1 MTKQEVLEACIN
13 KELEKYDLGF
23 NDVKK
28 GSRYEYYNYN
38 YIKIHSYL
46 WGLIKLKGL
55 HTKKIPW
62 YQAYTFDSP
71 EEYSSWKEF
80 CINLFRTE
88 LKLTKK
94 KAEEQF
100 VWLDFNYGLKQNY
113 ELPK

>member
-28 GSRYEYYNYN
+28 GERFEF
-38 YIKIHSYL
+38 IHVTTHVKTTYL
-46 WGLIKLKGL
+46 FGLISGIKTR
-55 HTKKIPW
+55 TKKIPW
-62 YQAYTFDSP
+62 YQDYTFDSP
-71 EEYSSWKEF
+71 EEYTSWKEF

-100 VWLDFNYGLKQNY
+100 VWLDFNYGLKKDY

>member
-1 MTKQEVLEACIN
+1 MTKQEILEACIN

-23 NDVKK
+23 DVVKK
-28 GSRYEYYNYN
+28 GGRYEYFNKN
-38 YIKIHSYL
+38 YIEVKSYL
-46 WGLIKLKGL
+46 WGLIKIKKY

-71 EEYSSWKEF
+71 EEYEQWKEF
-80 CINLFRTE
+80 CINLFKKE
-88 LKLTKK
+88 LKLSKK

-100 VWLDFNYGLKQNY
+100 MWLDFNYGLKQNY